1 MKEPGFLQKVG
12 WFPLALRIG
21 FPGSSALQND
31 GFDVPAILQ
40 CRTHQETNTKGQL
53 GGGNYCLRKYLF

>member
-1 MKEPGFLQKVG
+1 MKEPGFLQNVS
-12 WFPLALRIG
+12 WVSMALRIG

-40 CRTHQETNTKGQL
+40 CRTLQETNTNGQL
-53 GGGNYCLRKYLF
+53 GEQISI